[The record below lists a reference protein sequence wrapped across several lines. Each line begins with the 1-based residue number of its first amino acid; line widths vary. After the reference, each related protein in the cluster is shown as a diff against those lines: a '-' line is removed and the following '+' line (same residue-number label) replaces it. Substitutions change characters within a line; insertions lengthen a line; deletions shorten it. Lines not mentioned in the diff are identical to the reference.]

1 MFTSC
6 GSLPLVRLAFW
17 VGQSGCIDWGN
28 QLPPLDV
35 DTLSLI
41 TGGIQANNGE
51 VDFFASGV
59 LSNHRLIVRR
69 QDPDGHL
76 PREASAG

>member
-1 MFTSC
+1 MWQSAT
-6 GSLPLVRLAFW
+6 GQVGILGWTVW
-17 VGQSGCIDWGN
+17 VCDWGN

-41 TGGIQANNGE
+41 TGGMQANNGE

-59 LSNHRLIVRR
+59 LSNHRLIMRR